1 MQKRDKG
8 FTLVELVVV
17 IAILA
22 ILVGLL
28 APSYT
33 KYVERSRESTDL
45 ANVRTEY
52 GEMMADINL
61 EGKNPEEAKRTVKLK
76 QKIDDWQ
83 SAKTITIAGISHTV
97 GEGNTKNWEGIP
109 GANGTCEISLNDD
122 NSVKFK
128 WSGENESGGK
138 KYPFKIDE
146 DLQAPLRNS
155 GVLDLPLLQNP
166 KNNYEIDSR
175 CKQSTSDMVNRVKKK
190 IAADSLLQHGTW
202 AYLKRP
208 NTKDS
213 YLFWTSVDTDK
224 VGAGKT
230 IPVLINQG
238 NSFYISETTTATRNP
253 GNKTNEYVAI
263 SDHLTNKDFHN
274 ILSKGQPYD
283 TLQDA
288 YDAYEKLLTENKQYE
303 EYKNTLPKS

>member
-1 MQKRDKG
+1 MHKRNKG

-17 IAILA
+17 VAVLA

-97 GEGNTKNWEGIP
+97 GDEDTANWKGIP
-109 GANGTCEISLNDD
+109 VANGTCEISLNDD
-122 NSVKFK
+122 NSVKFT
-128 WSGENESGGK
+128 WSGGNGSGVK
-138 KYPFKIDE
+138 KYPFNIDE
-146 DLQAPLRNS
+146 DLMGPLKDS
-155 GVLDLPLLQNP
+155 GLLNTDADIM
-166 KNNYEIDSR
+166 NAYNFEIDS
-175 CKQSTSDMVNRVKKK
+175 KAGTKRVEKIENEIAKKEK
-190 IAADSLLQHGTW
+190 SLLKYGTW
-202 AYLKRP
+202 AYYGNGRFP
-208 NTKDS
+208 SDH
-213 YLFWTSVDTDK
+213 YLFWTSLDTNK
-224 VGAGKT
+224 VGVNKK
-230 IPVLINQG
+230 IPVIISTTDG
-238 NSFYISETTTATRNP
+238 KFYVSETTTATRSK
-253 GNKTNEYVAI
+253 KTYVTILATVTTLNDYKKYLS
-263 SDHLTNKDFHN
+263 SDQK
-274 ILSKGQPYD
+274 YE

-288 YDAYEKLLTENKQYE
+288 YDAYEKLLTEGKYV
-303 EYKNTLPKS
+303 EYKDTLPKL

>member
-1 MQKRDKG
+1 MQKRNKG

-97 GEGNTKNWEGIP
+97 GEDNTDNWVGIP
-109 GANGTCEISLNDD
+109 HAGGNCEISLNDD
-122 NSVKFK
+122 NSVRFT
-128 WSGENESGGK
+128 WTDGNGSGVK
-138 KYPFKIDE
+138 KYPFNIDE
-146 DLQAPLRNS
+146 DLMGPLKDS
-155 GVLDLPLLQNP
+155 GLLTTDADIMNTY
-166 KNNYEIDSR
+166 NFEIDS
-175 CKQSTSDMVNRVKKK
+175 KAGTKRVKKIENE
-190 IAADSLLQHGTW
+190 IAKKEKSLLKYGTW
-202 AYLKRP
+202 AYYGNGRFSS
-208 NTKDS
+208 DR
-213 YLFWTSVDTDK
+213 YLFWTSLDTNK
-224 VGAGKT
+224 VGVNQK
-230 IPVLINQG
+230 IPVIISTTDG
-238 NSFYISETTTATRNP
+238 KFYVSETTTATRSK
-253 GNKTNEYVAI
+253 KTYVTILATVKTLNDYKKYLS
-263 SDHLTNKDFHN
+263 SDQK
-274 ILSKGQPYD
+274 YD

-288 YDAYEKLLTENKQYE
+288 YDAYEKLLTEGKYMK
-303 EYKNTLPKS
+303 YKDTLPKL

>member
-17 IAILA
+17 VAILA

-45 ANVRTEY
+45 ANVRTAY

-61 EGKNPEEAKRTVKLK
+61 DGKDPEEAKRTVQLK

-97 GEGNTKNWEGIP
+97 DEGDTENWEGIP
-109 GANGTCEISLNDD
+109 KANGTCEISLNDD

-128 WSGENESGGK
+128 WSGGNESGGK
-138 KYPFKIDE
+138 KYPFRIGE
-146 DLQAPLRNS
+146 DLQAPLRES
-155 GVLDLPLLQNP
+155 GVLDSLKPNAF
-166 KNNYEIDSR
+166 YEIDSR
-175 CKQSTSDMVNRVKKK
+175 CKQSTNHMVNKVTEQIKN
-190 IAADSLLQHGTW
+190 DSLLKHGTW

-208 NTKDS
+208 DTQGS

-230 IPVLINQG
+230 IPVLINKD
-238 NSFYISETTTATRNP
+238 NSFYISETTTATRSK
-253 GNKTNEYVAI
+253 KTYVTILATVTTLNDYKKYLS
-263 SDHLTNKDFHN
+263 SDQK
-274 ILSKGQPYD
+274 YE

-288 YDAYEKLLTENKQYE
+288 YDAYEKLLTEGKYV
-303 EYKNTLPKS
+303 EYKDTLPKL

>member
-97 GEGNTKNWEGIP
+97 GDEDTANWKGIP
-109 GANGTCEISLNDD
+109 VANGTCEISLNDD
-122 NSVKFK
+122 NSVKFT
-128 WSGENESGGK
+128 WSGGNGSGVK
-138 KYPFKIDE
+138 KYPFNIDE
-146 DLQAPLRNS
+146 DLMGPLKDS
-155 GVLDLPLLQNP
+155 GLLNTDADIM
-166 KNNYEIDSR
+166 NAYNFEIDS
-175 CKQSTSDMVNRVKKK
+175 KAGTKRVEKIENEIAKKEK
-190 IAADSLLQHGTW
+190 SLLKYGTW
-202 AYLKRP
+202 AYYGNGRFP
-208 NTKDS
+208 SDH
-213 YLFWTSVDTDK
+213 YLFWTSLDTNK
-224 VGAGKT
+224 VGVNKK
-230 IPVLINQG
+230 IPVIISTTDG
-238 NSFYISETTTATRNP
+238 KFYVSETTTATRSK
-253 GNKTNEYVAI
+253 KTYVTILATVTTLNDYKKYLS
-263 SDHLTNKDFHN
+263 SDQK
-274 ILSKGQPYD
+274 YE

-288 YDAYEKLLTENKQYE
+288 YDAYEKLLTEGKYV
-303 EYKNTLPKS
+303 EYKDTLPKL